1 MVIDPS
7 SQPSAAGGNYPNGEL
22 PQPGSDNLNA
32 VCGIIG
38 YVGQQ
43 YAQHVVL
50 AGLRRLEYRGY
61 DSAGVALLD
70 GTGGLLVERKAGR
83 LENLDKQLGGI
94 THGGSCGIGHTR
106 WATHGAPTDRNAHPH
121 TDCTGRLAVIHN
133 GIIENY
139 AALRDE
145 LEKSGHELAS
155 ETDTEVVAHLLEAA
169 LSGAGGDGAGDL
181 TAAMR
186 AVCARLDGAFT
197 LLVVQADHP
206 DLVVGA
212 RRNSPLVIGLG
223 DGETFLASD
232 VAAFIAY
239 TREAVELGQDQVV
252 EVRRDGYTL
261 TDFAGNPVK
270 GKHFTIDWDLAA
282 AEKGGHPYFMLKE
295 IEEQPTAVADTL
307 RGHLVDGRIVLDEE
321 RIDQQVLRD
330 VDKVF
335 VVACGSAYHSGL
347 IAKYAI
353 EHWTRVP
360 VEVEMASEF
369 RYRDPVLDRATLV
382 VAISQSGET
391 ADTLQA
397 VRHAR
402 EQKATVLAIC
412 NTNGAQIPRE
422 SDAVL
427 YTRCGPE
434 IGVAAT
440 KTFLSQ
446 VTDTYLLG
454 LGLAQARGTKYE
466 DEVAAEFHTLTALP
480 SLIGEVLATVQ
491 PVRELAHEIAHS
503 KAVLFLGRHLGY
515 PVALEGALK
524 LKELAYMHAEG
535 FPAGELKHGPI
546 ALIEDGLPV
555 VVVMPSPR
563 GRRTLHGKVL
573 SNIAEI
579 RARGARTIVIAE
591 EGDAYV
597 RPYAHHLIEVPR
609 TPTLYAPL
617 VSTVPLQ
624 VLAAEIALARGYDV
638 DKPRNLAKSVTVE

>member
-1 MVIDPS
+1 M
-7 SQPSAAGGNYPNGEL
+7 
-22 PQPGSDNLNA
+22 
-32 VCGIIG
+32 CGIIG
-38 YVGQQ
+38 YVGARH
-43 YAQHVVL
+43 AQSVVL
-50 AGLRRLEYRGY
+50 DGLRRLEYRGY
-61 DSAGVALLD
+61 DSAGLALLD
-70 GTGGLLVERKAGR
+70 GGLLVERRAGR
-83 LENLDKQLGGI
+83 LENLEKQLAAAE
-94 THGGSCGIGHTR
+94 HGAPHGASNGAGHGAGSGASRGARCGIGHTR

-121 TDCTGRLAVIHN
+121 RDCTGQLAVIHN
-133 GIIENY
+133 GIIENF
-139 AALRDE
+139 ASLRAE
-145 LEKSGHELAS
+145 LEGRGHELAS
-155 ETDTEVVAHLLEAA
+155 ETDTEVVAHLLEEEV
-169 LSGAGGDGAGDL
+169 AGGRTLAD
-181 TAAMR
+181 AMR
-186 AVCARLDGAFT
+186 AVCRRLDGAFT
-197 LLVVQADHP
+197 LLAVHAGEP

-212 RRNSPLVIGLG
+212 RRNSPLVVGVG
-223 DGETFLASD
+223 SGETFLASD
-232 VAAFIAY
+232 VAAFIAH
-239 TREAVELGQDQVV
+239 TREAVELGQDQVI
-252 EVRRDGYTL
+252 EARRDGYVL
-261 TDFAGNPVK
+261 TDFAGAPVD
-270 GKHFTIDWDLAA
+270 GRHFTIDWDLAA
-282 AEKGGHPYFMLKE
+282 AEKGGHRYFMLKE
-295 IEEQPTAVADTL
+295 IEEQPAAVEDTL
-307 RGHLVDGRIVLDEE
+307 RGHLVAGRIVLDEE
-321 RIDQQVLRD
+321 RIDEQVLRD

-335 VVACGSAYHSGL
+335 VVACGTAYHSGL

-446 VTDTYLLG
+446 ITATYLLG

-466 DEVAAEFHTLTALP
+466 DEVAAEFDRLAAVP
-480 SLIGEVLATVQ
+480 PLIKQVLGTVGA
-491 PVRELAHEIAHS
+491 VRELAREIAGS

-546 ALIEDGLPV
+546 ALIEDSLPV

-563 GRRTLHGKVL
+563 GRRVLHGKLL
-573 SNIAEI
+573 SNIQEI

-591 EGDAYV
+591 EGDHAV
-597 RPYAHHLIEVPR
+597 RPYANHLIEVPR
-609 TPTLYAPL
+609 TPTLLSPL
-617 VSTVPLQ
+617 VATVPLQ
-624 VLAAEIALARGYDV
+624 VLAAEIAQARGYDV